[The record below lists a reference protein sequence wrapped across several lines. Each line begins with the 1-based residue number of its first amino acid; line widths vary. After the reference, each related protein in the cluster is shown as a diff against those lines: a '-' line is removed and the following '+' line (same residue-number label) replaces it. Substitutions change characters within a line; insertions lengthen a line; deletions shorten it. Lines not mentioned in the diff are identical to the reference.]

1 MRLPIQDEA
10 DKIESPVVSAEL
22 LHRAY
27 MLHQAD
33 PSECLGVSTSFSMVS
48 FASELDLLKSL
59 KNANGYLFAQC
70 LTVLLIYYAILPPT
84 TDR

>member
-1 MRLPIQDEA
+1 VRLPIQDEA

-33 PSECLGVSTSFSMVS
+33 PSECLGVSTSLSMVS
-48 FASELDLLKSL
+48 LASELDLLKA